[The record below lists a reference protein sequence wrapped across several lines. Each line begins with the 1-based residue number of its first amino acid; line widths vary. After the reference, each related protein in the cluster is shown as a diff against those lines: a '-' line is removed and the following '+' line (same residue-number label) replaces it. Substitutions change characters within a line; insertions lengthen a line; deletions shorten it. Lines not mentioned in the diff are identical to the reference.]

1 MGSCLSKK
9 RVSANSR
16 KNKENN
22 GSKLEQDAAVTLGRG
37 SAAAAPPHSSLP
49 PPPPEEEAVVKEVL
63 TETPSV
69 LPNPK
74 SRVGGEIATVKPPDA
89 AEGTAA
95 AAAAPVGGGT
105 EDKSDAASENWSFSE
120 SFVSATP
127 TEREEADE
135 ISSSAPPPTKR
146 RSPAEKTHHHR
157 YHHQQ
162 RNDVR
167 AGGGGWGTPSTRN
180 GDRSTPRRQ
189 PAAAIGTDHG
199 ERSGRRS
206 ASPMA
211 KGAEDR
217 HSPGSGGGGGGGA
230 VSRSSSM
237 RKAGTGSPR
246 RAAPPAG
253 GGATRKMAAPPRAAL
268 EDSVENPLVSLECF
282 IFL

>member
-37 SAAAAPPHSSLP
+37 SAAAPPHSSLP

-105 EDKSDAASENWSFSE
+105 EDRSDAASENWSFSE

-127 TEREEADE
+127 TERERRMKF
-135 ISSSAPPPTKR
+135 PRRPHLR
-146 RSPAEKTHHHR
+146 RSGGLRRRRPTTTATTTNSGTMLGPAVAAGARRRRGMGTRTTARGPAEGPPHR
-157 YHHQQ
+157 
-162 RNDVR
+162 
-167 AGGGGWGTPSTRN
+167 W
-180 GDRSTPRRQ
+180 
-189 PAAAIGTDHG
+189 
-199 ERSGRRS
+199 RSGRRTVTLP
-206 ASPMA
+206 AQAAAAEEERGRGRRGGQPRRRGWRDPED
-211 KGAEDR
+211 GAAAE
-217 HSPGSGGGGGGGA
+217 GGA
-230 VSRSSSM
+230 RGLGGESSRLPGVLHLPLKEW
-237 RKAGTGSPR
+237 RLLSPS
-246 RAAPPAG
+246 APV
-253 GGATRKMAAPPRAAL
+253 T
-268 EDSVENPLVSLECF
+268 SHSH
-282 IFL
+282 